1 MVAGGFSREKGK
13 RAERQVVQMLQPVV
27 NEVYGALGCPQ
38 DQIPLLQRNT
48 IQAHKGGYDI
58 VGLDWLALEVKHQ
71 ETLKVDD
78 WWEQTVRQAQGG
90 KEPILFYKR
99 NSMKWRIVMMG
110 QIEILGTISKKDE
123 GRPRRVRCPVDISAD
138 VFLIYFR
145 ERLLAELGYKNGMPN
160 AN

>member
-1 MVAGGFSREKGK
+1 MATGGFSREKGK

-27 NEVYGALGCPQ
+27 TEVYSALGCPQ
-38 DQIPLLQRNT
+38 DQIPCLQRNT

-90 KEPILFYKR
+90 KEPVLFYKSNNVR
-99 NSMKWRIVMMG
+99 FRVVISG
-110 QIEILGTISKKDE
+110 QIEIAGTISEKD
-123 GRPRRVRCPVDISAD
+123 GRRPRRVKCPVDISAD

-145 ERLLAELGYKNGMPN
+145 ERLLAELQRREQ
-160 AN
+160 